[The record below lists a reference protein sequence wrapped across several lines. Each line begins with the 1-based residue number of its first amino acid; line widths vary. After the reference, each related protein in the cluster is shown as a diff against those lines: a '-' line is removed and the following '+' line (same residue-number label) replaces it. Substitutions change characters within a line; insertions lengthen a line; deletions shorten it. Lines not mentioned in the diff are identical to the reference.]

1 MTRKNFNEF
10 CIFVFCIA
18 ALSQFIDGYKDSKT
32 SDCLVIEEHDALKFS
47 EYSCGCKLGAVL
59 K

>member
-1 MTRKNFNEF
+1 MNKHQFNQF
-10 CIFVFCIA
+10 CIFLFCIA

-47 EYSCGCKLGAVL
+47 EYSWGCKLGAVL